1 MQQPINESSVEE
13 AQKVREKQCNKKAAG
28 ESGFKSICIT
38 YLHYHG
44 WCPEEDSNLHDVT
57 R

>member
-1 MQQPINESSVEE
+1 MQQPTNESSAEE

-38 YLHYHG
+38 MVG
-44 WCPEEDSNLHDVT
+44 AQKRT
-57 R
+57 RTSTMLLAST